1 MDDPDSPVQIWL
13 EFEAIDLQHDDRIN
27 FGDIVAQDKWI
38 SCANDLFKIFY
49 KKIATWFHIVLVLYN
64 FNQFVTFMTFLHFQK
79 ISKNRTNRE
88 KFKSGVKKNGVT
100 RD

>member
-38 SCANDLFKIFY
+38 SCANDLFKISY
-49 KKIATWFHIVLVLYN
+49 KKNSNMVPYTTSIMYTGT
-64 FNQFVTFMTFLHFQK
+64 VTTVMTH
-79 ISKNRTNRE
+79 
-88 KFKSGVKKNGVT
+88 
-100 RD
+100 